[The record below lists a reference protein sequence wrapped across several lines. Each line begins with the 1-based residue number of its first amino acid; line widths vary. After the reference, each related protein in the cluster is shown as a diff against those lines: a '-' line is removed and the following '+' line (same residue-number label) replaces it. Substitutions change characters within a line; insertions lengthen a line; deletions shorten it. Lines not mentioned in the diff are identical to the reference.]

1 MIKIT
6 DEIYLDLDNG
16 VIAVDTPTA
25 RQAKAIAL
33 DFLADNGITN
43 IYGLLNDNEENLY
56 QMDIGKDVEN
66 VLLNHD
72 SDGSIMAEITE
83 PMKKQLVNKLLELLM
98 Y

>member
-6 DEIYLDLDNG
+6 DKIYLDLDNG
-16 VIAVDTPTA
+16 VIAVDAPTA

-33 DFLADNGITN
+33 DFLADNGISN
-43 IYGLLNDNEENLY
+43 VYGLLNGNEEDLY

-72 SDGSIMAEITE
+72 LDGSIMAEITE
-83 PMKKQLVNKLLELLM
+83 PMKRQLVNRFLELLM

>member
-6 DEIYLDLDNG
+6 DKIYLDLDNG
-16 VIAVDTPTA
+16 VIAVDAPTA

-33 DFLADNGITN
+33 DFLADNEISN
-43 IYGLLNDNEENLY
+43 VYGLLNGNEEDLY

-72 SDGSIMAEITE
+72 LDGSIMAEITE
-83 PMKKQLVNKLLELLM
+83 PMKRQLVNRFLELLM

>member
-16 VIAVDTPTA
+16 VIAVGASTA

-33 DFLADNGITN
+33 DFLADNGIPN
-43 IYGLLNDNEENLY
+43 IYGLLNGNEENLY

>member
-16 VIAVDTPTA
+16 VIAVDAPTA

-33 DFLADNGITN
+33 DFLADNGIPN
-43 IYGLLNDNEENLY
+43 IYGLLNGNEEDLY

-83 PMKKQLVNKLLELLM
+83 PMKKQLINRLLEFLM